1 MTNIHVPSTG
11 PESWR
16 RLLGDPERHWV
27 RGRSAWELAHSW
39 ESADSIPAPVVRVL
53 DAGDEP
59 SLHDLEIVAAFP
71 EHQTP
76 LPGGSRPTQT
86 NLLVFARSH
95 ARGDPVVLGVERKV
109 DEPFGPLVHEWDP
122 SASPGKTRRL
132 DFLCARLGLDPAIVG
147 DLRYQLLH
155 RTVGAILEA
164 ERFGATTAALVV
176 HSFSDGDAGFSDYA
190 AFLARLG
197 APAATAGSTTRLA
210 TPGPIRMLAAWVPDT
225 VAP

>member
-1 MTNIHVPSTG
+1 MTNIYLPSTG

-39 ESADSIPAPVVRVL
+39 ESADGIPPSVKRVL
-53 DAGDEP
+53 DSGDEP

-86 NLLVFARSH
+86 DLLVLARSH
-95 ARGDPVVLGVERKV
+95 ANGDLVVLGVEGKV

-122 SASPGKTRRL
+122 SSSPGKAQRL
-132 DFLCARLGLDPAIVG
+132 DFLCARLGLDPASVG

-155 RTVGAILEA
+155 RTVGAMLEA
-164 ERFGATTAALVV
+164 ERFGATTATLVV
-176 HSFSDGDAGFSDYA
+176 HTFSDVNAGFEDYS

-197 APAATAGSTTRLA
+197 APATTAGSTAPLA
-210 TPGPIRMLAAWVPDT
+210 TPGPIRMFAAWVPDS

>member
-1 MTNIHVPSTG
+1 MTNIYLPSTG

-39 ESADSIPAPVVRVL
+39 ESADGIPASVTRVL
-53 DAGDEP
+53 DADDEP

-86 NLLVFARSH
+86 DLLVLARSH
-95 ARGDPVVLGVERKV
+95 ANGDLVVLGVEGKV
-109 DEPFGPLVHEWDP
+109 DEPFGPLVDEWDP
-122 SASPGKTRRL
+122 SSSPGKTRRL
-132 DFLCARLGLDPAIVG
+132 AFLCDKLGLDPAQVG

-155 RTVGAILEA
+155 RTVGAMLEA
-164 ERFGATTAALVV
+164 ERFGASSAALVV
-176 HSFSDGDAGFSDYA
+176 HSFADTDAGFSDYA

-197 APAATAGSTTRLA
+197 APATTASSTARLA
-210 TPGPIRMLAAWVPDT
+210 TSGPLRMLAAWVPDS
-225 VAP
+225 VAS